1 MARYDVEGDVQFV
14 QQQMDNARQYK
25 NEQAKKEDDFAKKL
39 FLLDTFVARPLEATI
54 NKNAA
59 LADAQQSFKKGFYE
73 DLTTRAETIRA
84 QDAERLASGKTR
96 LQYLEETRFELLS
109 RQASETMPQADLALV
124 QRSFREQAKQYA
136 KNNIKEYTSIVDK
149 MSRVPSFEELD
160 ANYEAYSDIPRNGL
174 EFIMKG
180 VKNAVKGQ
188 TKETI
193 EAEGKKSKDAF
204 YGSPMFEK
212 YSQLEDSIK
221 NFDALTGRGDDIL
234 AVLKKAEEE
243 SLIKGK
249 IIPELVQ
256 KSSIPTENL
265 KTGTVDT
272 EIIISIPRQNI
283 ETGKIEF
290 TNTSLGKSSEL
301 LPDSIIKLNDIDSFI
316 DTVKPQHR
324 DTARELL
331 TANGGTREDY
341 LAFVEWRDSDY
352 SVLDVDW
359 KDEKD
364 IDDAFP
370 GWYTTQIKYSQGA
383 DGSFLGKEIGR
394 TGVWEI
400 RADKRAEAESLGL
413 DEKTMREN
421 FVLNGSKSSQSYS
434 TTLEALT
441 LGSLIDDNYVSIQN
455 IFNTDSQQSYLTEA
469 LGDKGILTSV
479 YQTQI
484 ENSNSDIVKL
494 KRIEDASIFFP
505 ESGLTGTY
513 DLAFSKIDN
522 QYYLKQIK

>member
-1 MARYDVEGDVQFV
+1 MSRYDVEGDVQFV
-14 QQQMDNARQYK
+14 KQQMDSARQYK

-59 LADAQQSFKKGFYE
+59 LADAQQSFKKGFYQ
-73 DLTTRAETIRA
+73 DLTRRAETIRE
-84 QDAERLASGKTR
+84 QDAERLASGQSR
-96 LQYLEETRFELLS
+96 LKYLEETRFELLS
-109 RQASETMPQADLALV
+109 KQAAETMPQADLALA
-124 QRSFREQAKQYA
+124 QRSWRKQAKEYA
-136 KNNIKEYTSIVDK
+136 AANIKEYNSLVDK

-174 EFIMKG
+174 EFVMKG
-180 VKNAVKGQ
+180 VKNAIKGQ
-188 TKETI
+188 TKETV

-234 AVLKKAEEE
+234 EVLKKAEEE
-243 SLIKGK
+243 GLIKGK

-256 KSSIPTENL
+256 KNAIPTENL
-265 KTGTVDT
+265 KTGKIDT

-283 ETGKIEF
+283 KTGEIEF
-290 TNTSLGKSSEL
+290 TNKSLGKSSEL
-301 LPDSIIKLNDIDSFI
+301 LPDSIIKLSDIDSFI

-370 GWYTTQIKYSQGA
+370 GWYTTQIKYAQGA
-383 DGSFLGKEIGR
+383 DGSFLAKEIGR

-413 DEKTMREN
+413 DEKTMRGK
-421 FVLNGSKSSQSYS
+421 FVLNGSKSSQSY
-434 TTLEALT
+434 TDTQQALT
-441 LGSLIDDNYVSIQN
+441 LGSLVDNDYLTVDN
-455 IFNTDSQQSYLTEA
+455 IFSTDAQQDYLAQA
-469 LGDKGILTSV
+469 LSPQGILTSV
-479 YQTQI
+479 YQKQI
-484 ENSNSDIVKL
+484 TDSPNDIVILPPIK
-494 KRIEDASIFFP
+494 DASMFFP
-505 ESGLTGTY
+505 DSGLTGAY
-513 DLAFSKIDN
+513 NVAFSKTKN
-522 QYYLKQIK
+522 KYYFKQIK

>member
-109 RQASETMPQADLALV
+109 KQASETMPQADLVLV

-136 KNNIKEYTSIVDK
+136 KDNIKEYNTLVDK

-160 ANYEAYSDIPRNGL
+160 ANYEAYSDIPRNGI

-180 VKNAVKGQ
+180 VKNVVKGQ

-243 SLIKGK
+243 NLIKGK
-249 IIPELVQ
+249 LIPELVQ
-256 KSSIPTENL
+256 KNAIPVEDL
-265 KTGTVDT
+265 KTGKKTT
-272 EIIISIPRQNI
+272 EIVISIARQNPKTGEI
-283 ETGKIEF
+283 EY

-301 LPDSIIKLNDIDSFI
+301 LPDSIIKLSDIDSFI

-331 TANGGTREDY
+331 TANGATREDY
-341 LAFVEWRDSDY
+341 LAFLEWRESDY

-364 IDDAFP
+364 IDAAFP
-370 GWYTTQIKYSQGA
+370 GWYTTQIKNLKGE
-383 DGSFLGKEIGR
+383 DGSRLSQEVR
-394 TGVWEI
+394 NTGIWKI
-400 RADKRAEAESLGL
+400 REDKLEEAKSLGL
-413 DEKTMREN
+413 DEKTMREK
-421 FVLNGSKSSQSYS
+421 FVLNGSKASQSY
-434 TTLEALT
+434 TDTQQALT
-441 LGSLIDDNYVSIQN
+441 LGSLIDND
-455 IFNTDSQQSYLTEA
+455 YLTVNKIFSTDTQQNYLTQA
-469 LGDKGILTSV
+469 LSPQGILTSV
-479 YQTQI
+479 YQQQI
-484 ENSNSDIVKL
+484 TDSPNDIVILPPIK
-494 KRIEDASIFFP
+494 DASKFFP
-505 ESGLTGTY
+505 DAGLTGAY
-513 DLAFSKIDN
+513 SVAFSKTDN
-522 QYYLKQIK
+522 KYYFKQI